1 MDQNVDYILSPLAV
15 RERSRK
21 IFELTLKNQGEFLYY
36 PDKWDNVVAFVYQ
49 TILEKYP
56 KLEIPF
62 HSRLGHFRAG
72 GIDRLKW
79 PELGLEKLNN
89 KEKVKLLIDLI
100 IPSVLLDAGAG
111 EHWSYFESKTGQRF
125 SRSEGLGIA
134 SFYLFLDRKLSST
147 KQLTTDSEALT
158 QLTEHELNAYFQVND
173 NNPLV
178 GASGRLQLLQK
189 LGTIIGENKKIFIE
203 GRPSDLIKLFTDG
216 NHVDAAQLLKTVL
229 KYLGP
234 IWPSRLN
241 LKQQPLGDTW
251 SHPGLGNPGSFE
263 ALVPFHKLSQWL
275 SYSILDAC
283 QMGGYQVLNIDKLTG
298 LPEYRNGGLFVDM
311 GLIQLKDSNFETCGL
326 NPDMP
331 VTIEWRALTVTLL
344 DELASRL
351 QHKLNLT
358 PEQLPLAKVLEGG
371 SWWAGRK
378 IAATKRKDASPP
390 FKINSDGTV
399 F

>member
-1 MDQNVDYILSPLAV
+1 MNQNVDYILSSQAV
-15 RERSRK
+15 RERSLK
-21 IFELTLKNQGEFLYY
+21 LFELTCAGHGEFTFD
-36 PDKWDNVVAFVYQ
+36 PSKWDLVTNYVYQ

-56 KLEIPF
+56 KLDIPF

-79 PELGLEKLNN
+79 PELGLEKLSK
-89 KEKVKLLIDLI
+89 KERVQTLIDLI

-111 EHWSYFESKTGQRF
+111 NQWTYFESKTGQTL

-134 SFYLFLDRKLSST
+134 SFYIFLEEKLS
-147 KQLTTDSEALT
+147 TTYKLATDATGLMSF
-158 QLTEHELNAYFQVND
+158 TEKDLNDYFQVND

-178 GASGRLQLLQK
+178 GTTGRLHLLQK
-189 LGTIIGENKKIFIE
+189 LGSIINENKNTFINA
-203 GRPSDLIKLFTDG
+203 RPSDLMSLFIDG
-216 NHVDAAQLLKTVL
+216 NQVDATQVLKSIL

-241 LKQQPLGDTW
+241 LNNHALGDTW
-251 SHPGLGNPGSFE
+251 THPSLGEPGSFE
-263 ALVPFHKLSQWL
+263 SLVPFHKLSQWL

-283 QMGGYQVLNIDKLTG
+283 QMGGYDVVNVPELTG
-298 LPEYRNGGLFVDM
+298 LPEYRNGGLFLD
-311 GLIQLKDSNFETCGL
+311 LEIIKLKDSKYESCGL
-326 NPDMP
+326 TPDMP

-344 DELASRL
+344 DELARRL
-351 QHKLNLT
+351 QKKLNLS

-378 IAATKRKDASPP
+378 IAAEKRKDASPP
-390 FKINSDGTV
+390 VKINSDGTV